1 MTGRNWTVLV
11 CFTVTMLGCSNQ
23 AGTSAETAET
33 RPFPLPQSEGTH
45 TGAGVT
51 YQAPP
56 DWTRVEP
63 GSPMRQDRYLLA
75 RVEGDPEDAELI
87 VFHFPGQGG
96 SVEANVSRWIGQFTQ
111 ADGSSAADSAETRTK
126 EVDGQTVTVVEVAG
140 NYTASM
146 GPMAPPGPP
155 KPNFRLLAA
164 IIETTSGPWFFKL
177 TGPDQT
183 VLKWKQSFDEFTDTF
198 KVR

>member
-1 MTGRNWTVLV
+1 MRPLLILKRV
-11 CFTVTMLGCSNQ
+11 
-23 AGTSAETAET
+23 
-33 RPFPLPQSEGTH
+33 PFPFHSLKAAKPAPVLLIRLPRIGPKSTPVRPCGRIDILWR
-45 TGAGVT
+45 GLRVT
-51 YQAPP
+51 
-56 DWTRVEP
+56 
-63 GSPMRQDRYLLA
+63 
-75 RVEGDPEDAELI
+75 PEDAELI

-111 ADGSSAADSAETRTK
+111 ADGSSAAASAETRTK

-164 IIETTSGPWFFKL
+164 ILETTAGPWFFKL

-183 VLKWKQSFDEFTDTF
+183 VLKWKQSFDEFTDTLR
-198 KVR
+198 VR

>member
-1 MTGRNWTVLV
+1 MIGRNWTGLGLL
-11 CFTVTMLGCSNQ
+11 TLLMLGCSNE
-23 AGTSAETAET
+23 AATNTET
-33 RPFPLPQSEGTH
+33 RAFPLPQSEGSQ

-56 DWTRVEP
+56 DWTQVDP

-111 ADGSSAADSAETRTK
+111 ADGSSAAASAETRTK

-146 GPMAPPGPP
+146 GPMASPGPP

-164 IIETTSGPWFFKL
+164 ILETTAGPWFFKL

-183 VLKWKQSFDEFTDTF
+183 VLKWKQSFDEFTDTLR
-198 KVR
+198 VR